1 MWDLPEKNGFIEDI
15 LEEDPRYS
23 NEAYSFILDTL
34 RDVIEGLREV
44 RHVTGQELSE
54 GCRRRALELY
64 GPLARSV
71 LEYWG
76 IKTTADF
83 GEIVF
88 NLIKAKQLTKTENDS
103 KEDFRN
109 VFDFEEAFD
118 RQYPWGKVT

>member
-1 MWDLPEKNGFIEDI
+1 MWDLSEKSRPLQDIIER
-15 LEEDPRYS
+15 DPRYVT
-23 NEAYSFILDTL
+23 EAYVFILETL
-34 RDVIEGLREV
+34 REVIEGLQEV
-44 RHVTGQELSE
+44 RHITGQELSE

-88 NLIKAKQLTKTENDS
+88 NLIKAKQLTKTETDS
-103 KEDFRN
+103 KEDFRD

-118 RQYPWGKVT
+118 RQYPWGKVI

>member
-1 MWDLPEKNGFIEDI
+1 MWDLPEKSRFLHDV
-15 LEEDPRYS
+15 LEEDPRYTD
-23 NEAYSFILDTL
+23 EAYNFVLDTL
-34 RDVIEGLREV
+34 REVIEGLQEV
-44 RHVTGQELSE
+44 RHITGRELSE

-88 NLIKAKQLTKTENDS
+88 NLIKAKQLTKTETDS
-103 KEDFRN
+103 KEDFRD
-109 VFDFEEAFD
+109 VFKFDEAFD

>member
-1 MWDLPEKNGFIEDI
+1 MWDLPEKSRFLHDI
-15 LEEDPRYS
+15 LEEDPRYTD
-23 NEAYSFILDTL
+23 EAYNFVLDTL
-34 RDVIEGLREV
+34 REVIEGLQEV
-44 RHVTGQELSE
+44 RHITGRELSE

-88 NLIKAKQLTKTENDS
+88 NLIKAKQLTKTEADS
-103 KEDFRN
+103 KKDFRD
-109 VFDFEEAFD
+109 VFKFDEAFD

>member
-1 MWDLPEKNGFIEDI
+1 MWDLSEKSRFLQDIIEH
-15 LEEDPRYS
+15 DPRYAD
-23 NEAYSFILDTL
+23 EAYVFILETL
-34 RDVIEGLREV
+34 REVIEGLQEA

-88 NLIKAKQLTKTENDS
+88 NLIKAKQLTKTETDS

>member
-1 MWDLPEKNGFIEDI
+1 MWDLSEKSRPLQDIIEQ
-15 LEEDPRYS
+15 DPRYAD
-23 NEAYSFILDTL
+23 EAYAFILDTL
-34 RDVIEGLREV
+34 REVIEGLQEV
-44 RHVTGQELSE
+44 RHVSGQELSE

-103 KEDFRN
+103 KEDFRD

-118 RQYPWGKVT
+118 RQYPWGKVS

>member
-1 MWDLPEKNGFIEDI
+1 MWDLPEKNRFLHDI
-15 LEEDPRYS
+15 LEEDPRYTDD
-23 NEAYSFILDTL
+23 AYNFVLDTL
-34 RDVIEGLREV
+34 REVIEGLQEV
-44 RHVTGQELSE
+44 RHVTGRELSE

-71 LEYWG
+71 LEYRG

-88 NLIKAKQLTKTENDS
+88 NLIKAKQLTKTETDS
-103 KEDFRN
+103 KEDFRD
-109 VFDFEEAFD
+109 VFKFDEAFD

>member
-1 MWDLPEKNGFIEDI
+1 MWDLPENIRFLHDI
-15 LEEDPRYS
+15 LEEDPRYTD
-23 NEAYSFILDTL
+23 EAYNFVLDTL
-34 RDVIEGLREV
+34 REVIEGLQEV
-44 RHVTGQELSE
+44 RHITGRELSE

-88 NLIKAKQLTKTENDS
+88 NLIKAKQLTKTETDS
-103 KEDFRN
+103 KEDFRD
-109 VFDFEEAFD
+109 VFKFDEAFD

>member
-1 MWDLPEKNGFIEDI
+1 MWDLSEKSRPLQDIIEQ
-15 LEEDPRYS
+15 DPRYAD
-23 NEAYSFILDTL
+23 EAYAFILDTL
-34 RDVIEGLREV
+34 REVIEGLQKV
-44 RHVTGQELSE
+44 RHVSGQELSE
-54 GCRRRALELY
+54 GCRRRALDLY

-103 KEDFRN
+103 KEDFRD
-109 VFDFEEAFD
+109 VFNFEEAFD
-118 RQYPWGKVT
+118 RQYPWGKVS

>member
-1 MWDLPEKNGFIEDI
+1 MWDLPQKNKPLQEVLD
-15 LEEDPRYS
+15 EDPRFS
-23 NEAYSFILDTL
+23 SEAYSFILDTL
-34 RDVIEGLREV
+34 REVIEGLQEA

-88 NLIKAKQLTKTENDS
+88 NLIKARQLTKTEADS

-109 VFDFEEAFD
+109 VYDFEEAFD

>member
-1 MWDLPEKNGFIEDI
+1 MWDLPEKSRFLHDV
-15 LEEDPRYS
+15 LEEDPRYTD
-23 NEAYSFILDTL
+23 EAYNFVLDTL
-34 RDVIEGLREV
+34 REVIEGLQEV
-44 RHVTGQELSE
+44 RHITGRELSE

-88 NLIKAKQLTKTENDS
+88 NLIKAKQLTKTEADS
-103 KEDFRN
+103 KKDFRD
-109 VFDFEEAFD
+109 VFKFDEAFD

>member
-1 MWDLPEKNGFIEDI
+1 MWDLPEKNGFVEDI

-23 NEAYSFILDTL
+23 IEAYSFILDTL

-88 NLIKAKQLTKTENDS
+88 NLIKAKQLTKTENDR

>member
-1 MWDLPEKNGFIEDI
+1 MWDLPQKNKLLQEVLD
-15 LEEDPRYS
+15 EDPRFS
-23 NEAYSFILDTL
+23 SEAYSFILDTL
-34 RDVIEGLREV
+34 REVIEGLQEA

-88 NLIKAKQLTKTENDS
+88 NLIKARQLTKTEADS

-109 VFDFEEAFD
+109 VYDFEEAFD

>member
-1 MWDLPEKNGFIEDI
+1 MWDLSEKNRPLQDIIEQ
-15 LEEDPRYS
+15 DPRYAD
-23 NEAYSFILDTL
+23 EAYAFILDTL
-34 RDVIEGLREV
+34 REVIEGLQKV
-44 RHVTGQELSE
+44 RHVSDQELSE
-54 GCRRRALELY
+54 GCRRRALDLY

-103 KEDFRN
+103 KEDFRD

-118 RQYPWGKVT
+118 RQYPWGKVS

>member
-64 GPLARSV
+64 GPLAR
-71 LEYWG
+71 
-76 IKTTADF
+76 
-83 GEIVF
+83 
-88 NLIKAKQLTKTENDS
+88 
-103 KEDFRN
+103 
-109 VFDFEEAFD
+109 
-118 RQYPWGKVT
+118 PWGKVT

>member
-1 MWDLPEKNGFIEDI
+1 MWDVSEKSRFLQDIIER
-15 LEEDPRYS
+15 DPRYAD
-23 NEAYSFILDTL
+23 EAYVFILDTL
-34 RDVIEGLREV
+34 REVIEGLQEV

-103 KEDFRN
+103 KEDFRD

-118 RQYPWGKVT
+118 RQYPWGKVS